1 LNRQDL
7 PEPSDGVKRR
17 AEERHVSEKHAI
29 VVLVTTGS
37 ADESVKIA
45 RSVVEERLA
54 ACVNIVPGIR
64 SNYRWEGRVADEAE
78 WLLVMK
84 TSRAGFGALE
94 TRVRELHSY
103 DVPEVIAL
111 DVAAGSRPYLDWLL
125 GSVG

>member
-1 LNRQDL
+1 M
-7 PEPSDGVKRR
+7 
-17 AEERHVSEKHAI
+17 SEKHAI

-54 ACVNIVPGIR
+54 ACVNIVPGVR
-64 SNYRWEGRVADEAE
+64 SIYRWEGRVADETE

-111 DVAAGSRPYLDWLL
+111 DVATGSRPYLDWLL